1 MLRSHIVTDATHPAL
16 DVYWV
21 NQFAVPPDQPGGTRH
36 YDFASELGRRGHR
49 VHLVAS
55 DLNLTT
61 RRYSRRRRASDVRA
75 IDEEIDGMPFTWLTA
90 GDAVAEIRRRRAS
103 GTTMEEVAAA
113 VGVSRNSVSRALA
126 AGEQAAPVEEEED
139 DERALV
145 PLAPPEP
152 RTEEREAARCG
163 ALAGA
168 APVTCEGGSLP
179 LAGALVILPALAAT
193 GLLDVANEV
202 YGRARAAFYGL
213 GSLLLTIVFA
223 ALVGEPRAEGGV
235 RTC

>member
-1 MLRSHIVTDATHPAL
+1 MTDATHPAL

-55 DLNLTT
+55 DLSLTT